1 MAGIIITPAAE
12 NDLADIWLFIAK
24 DNPQAAD
31 KVFEAAQT
39 TFDSLLE
46 QPKMGKIFES
56 KRKKLK
62 GICFFP
68 LGEYPKYIVYYRETS
83 NGIEVVRVL
92 HSRMLREGRLLLN
105 DL

>member
-31 KVFEAAQT
+31 RVFESAQMI
-39 TFDSLLE
+39 FDSLLE
-46 QPKMGKIFES
+46 QPKIGKIFES

-62 GICFFP
+62 GIHFFP
-68 LGEYPKYIVYYRETS
+68 IVKYPKYIVYYREIR

-92 HSRMLREGRLLLN
+92 HSRMLREGRLES
-105 DL
+105 

>member
-68 LGEYPKYIVYYRETS
+68 IGEYPKYIVYYRETS

>member
-31 KVFEAAQT
+31 RVFEAAQT

-68 LGEYPKYIVYYRETS
+68 IGEYPKYIVYYRETS

>member
-1 MAGIIITPAAE
+1 MASIIVTPAAE
-12 NDLADIWLFIAK
+12 TDLTEIWSYIAE

-31 KVFEAAQT
+31 RVFEAAQM

-46 QPKMGKIFES
+46 QPKIGKIFES

-62 GICFFP
+62 GILFFP
-68 LGEYPKYIVYYRETS
+68 IHQFPKYIIYYRETS

-92 HSRMLREGRLLLN
+92 HSRMLKESRLES
-105 DL
+105 